1 LLATGAEPIG
11 NTAAEMS
18 AQVKK
23 ELDSFAALLKQIKLT
38 VE

>member
-1 LLATGAEPIG
+1 
-11 NTAAEMS
+11 MS
-18 AQVKK
+18 VQVKK